1 MPDKRML
8 RRMLRPDPDGE
19 PEMEYPDGS
28 FFKIQK
34 RVQKRVRLP
43 DPPRPRQRRPFEYIP
58 REPLHQRRQVDRL
71 KPLQLRRGKD
81 AVEFRELMVFKDGDK
96 LVISIITSRGTLN
109 IPVARKTASEI
120 VCALTKQLVP

>member
-19 PEMEYPDGS
+19 PEMEYADGS

>member
-19 PEMEYPDGS
+19 PEMEYADGS

-120 VCALTKQLVP
+120 VCALT

>member
-19 PEMEYPDGS
+19 PEMEYTDGS